1 MAFSTKLKQLRMAS
15 KLSQRQ
21 LSKLVDIP
29 QTTLSDLENGKYE
42 PVLSVARKIAKCF
55 NKKIDELV

>member
-1 MAFSTKLKQLRMAS
+1 MAS